1 MEINNVLQEKEY
13 AVQGLSEKISGIRKS
28 ILENSDVYKKMI
40 QNALSIEKAKK
51 NPLTDQEWLAL
62 YELLRMAYPFFMD
75 SLQKKFLGLTEAE
88 KRFCCLL
95 KLSFNNQQLAVFLNI
110 QPTSV
115 DRKRYRIRKKGNL
128 ENTETTLEEVIAGL

>member
-1 MEINNVLQEKEY
+1 
-13 AVQGLSEKISGIRKS
+13 
-28 ILENSDVYKKMI
+28 
-40 QNALSIEKAKK
+40 
-51 NPLTDQEWLAL
+51 
-62 YELLRMAYPFFMD
+62 MAYPFFMD